1 MNEQGTHFSAI
12 PVTHQH
18 RHLIVCLPSSL
29 LHRRITSL
37 TLDWTLFVHT
47 QLSCDHAGYSQLPLG
62 PICTAKL
69 CDSRSK
75 TNQQP
80 ILLGISS
87 SVIHQTAVEVQN
99 GTMRVFGLKKTLVF
113 TPLQTTF
120 LTVLLSQKIFFV
132 SMQSFFTS
140 RANQKTFFS
149 CINCMAL
156 ISVQDYVCHV
166 PTRAAAV
173 KSGWASVKFHLR
185 LPYKQGW
192 SVSLT
197 ITPMLDSGNM
207 CSCSH
212 VTVLWL
218 SESNWRLKKWGS
230 VMTGRKVVKYL

>member
-1 MNEQGTHFSAI
+1 MWLTKQNQSTANTAWHI
-12 PVTHQH
+12 
-18 RHLIVCLPSSL
+18 LICHSS
-29 LHRRITSL
+29 
-37 TLDWTLFVHT
+37 D
-47 QLSCDHAGYSQLPLG
+47 C
-62 PICTAKL
+62 
-69 CDSRSK
+69 SRSPEW
-75 TNQQP
+75 NNE
-80 ILLGISS
+80 S
-87 SVIHQTAVEVQN
+87 
-99 GTMRVFGLKKTLVF
+99 FWFKKTLVF

-132 SMQSFFTS
+132 SMQSLFTS